1 MGNSLKICVIC
12 GEDCSGRPRIKDSK
26 GRYYCKSCHEEA
38 LRRKQAP
45 AEAAPPPKP
54 KPELEL
60 PVDDGSGMMAET
72 LEQSEAA
79 ATESHELRVED
90 LVDSGPAPPTSP
102 APRPLDPRIVHRRLI
117 ADTARNTIRA
127 KYMKPLVLLVGG
139 VAVTMVAMRGVDA
152 TAGAGSAFGALVG
165 VSFLVQLVIASAT
178 GAAIFWLAAKT
189 WLGDLGPAHLILLR
203 VAGINAAV
211 VAVFSLTVA
220 ASTTMV
226 GNLAEFSGWAGALGF
241 GCFGLLIISVCWIGL
256 TMWLFDLSFVQV
268 VLLTIFVFIVNF
280 VIGLVLR
287 AIGLAM

>member
-1 MGNSLKICVIC
+1 MGNSLKVCVIC

-26 GRYYCKSCHEEA
+26 GRYCCKSCHEEA
-38 LRRKQAP
+38 LPKKRAP
-45 AEAAPPPKP
+45 ADAAPPPKP
-54 KPELEL
+54 EPELEL
-60 PVDDGSGMMAET
+60 PVDDGFGMVAEI

-102 APRPLDPRIVHRRLI
+102 EPRPLDPRIVHRRLI

-127 KYMKPLVLLVGG
+127 QYMKPLLLLVGG
-139 VAVTMVAMRGVDA
+139 VAVTMVAMRGVGA
-152 TAGAGSAFGALVG
+152 TAGGTLVG
-165 VSFLVQLVIASAT
+165 VSFPVHLVFRSAIS
-178 GAAIFWLAAKT
+178 AAIFWLAAKT
-189 WLGDLGPAHLILLR
+189 WLGDLGPAQLILLR

-211 VAVFSLTVA
+211 VAVFSLMVA
-220 ASTTMV
+220 V
-226 GNLAEFSGWAGALGF
+226 GMPMGFSLLGNSDLVGDLAF
-241 GCFGLLIISVCWIGL
+241 GCFGLLVISVCWIGL

>member
-1 MGNSLKICVIC
+1 MGDSLKICVIC

-26 GRYYCKSCHEEA
+26 GMYYCKSCHEEA
-38 LRRKQAP
+38 LRRKPAR

-54 KPELEL
+54 EPELEL
-60 PVDDGSGMMAET
+60 PEDDGSGMMAEII
-72 LEQSEAA
+72 EQSEAA

-102 APRPLDPRIVHRRLI
+102 EPRPLDPRIVHRRLI
-117 ADTARNTIRA
+117 SDTARDTIRA
-127 KYMKPLVLLVGG
+127 EYMKPLVLLVGG
-139 VAVTMVAMRGVDA
+139 VAVTMMAMMGFGA
-152 TAGAGSAFGALVG
+152 TAGAGSAFGALVH
-165 VSFLVQLVIASAT
+165 LVIASAT

-226 GNLAEFSGWAGALGF
+226 GNLAEFSGLAGALAF
-241 GCFGLLIISVCWIGL
+241 GCFGLLIISACWIGL

-268 VLLTIFVFIVNF
+268 VLLIIFVFIVNF